1 MSVRML
7 TVILATLAL
16 LLSLSWWA
24 RTHLA
29 TQRCEEKGL
38 LYEPGQGCTE
48 PPKEP
53 PIIIERGLK
62 RT

>member
-7 TVILATLAL
+7 SVILATTAL
-16 LLSLSWWA
+16 LLSMSWWV

-29 TQRCEEKGL
+29 TQNCEEKGL
-38 LYEPGQGCTE
+38 LYEPGQGCIA
-48 PPKEP
+48 PPKRP